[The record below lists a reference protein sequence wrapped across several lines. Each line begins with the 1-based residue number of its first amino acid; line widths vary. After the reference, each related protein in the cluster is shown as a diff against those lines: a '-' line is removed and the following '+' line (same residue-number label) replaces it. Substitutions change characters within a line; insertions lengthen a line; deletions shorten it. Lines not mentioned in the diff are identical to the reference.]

1 MSRWLV
7 LFLHLRRILQVER
20 RLLLV
25 PGLVCWM
32 LHYRDV
38 LVLLTVAISVG
49 AGIVDCGNVCGLL
62 TECLH
67 DVSFAPSCCV
77 FLLPIV
83 LFLALDYF

>member
-1 MSRWLV
+1 
-7 LFLHLRRILQVER
+7 
-20 RLLLV
+20 LV

-38 LVLLTVAISVG
+38 LVLLTVAMSVG

-67 DVSFAPSCCV
+67 DVSFASSCCV